1 MNNSIDIYEK
11 EFTNRLKWLMFFRVF
26 FSTLLLGSTIILQ
39 VRDGHSLMERPLLL
53 LYGLAAGIL
62 LLSLFYSVI
71 FNNFK
76 HKVSF
81 AYVQIYIDTFIVS
94 FIIYVTGGFSSTFSS
109 LYLIVIIYTSMML
122 YRKSSMIIAS
132 MCSIQYG
139 LIVDLEFYGIL
150 RPFGT
155 LENVVSLD
163 YDWSHVL
170 YKTITTM
177 LACFAVAFLS
187 SLLAEQERKTKKEL
201 ISLGEHVKR
210 VEKLAVMGE
219 MGAGLAHEIKNPLA
233 SLTGSIQMLME
244 EIKYNSDQK
253 KLVQIILRETDRLSS
268 LLNNFL
274 LFTKPPQG
282 KNIKINLKDE
292 LTDIVE
298 FLKKNTQISSKVS
311 ITTQL
316 SPDIWIKMDTDHLR
330 QVLLNLFLNSAESI
344 KDNGLLEVKLSSVKN
359 NYAEIT
365 VTDNGC
371 GIPDN
376 LKDLIFNP
384 FFSTRQNGTGLG
396 LSIVHRILESYGSRL
411 DIETSLNR
419 GTTCSLKLKRVDPP
433 VLSSTTLP

>member
-1 MNNSIDIYEK
+1 
-11 EFTNRLKWLMFFRVF
+11 MFFRVI

-39 VRDGHSLMERPLLL
+39 IRDGHSLMERPLLL

-62 LLSLFYSVI
+62 ILSLFYSAI
-71 FNNFK
+71 FKNVK

-81 AYVQIYIDTFIVS
+81 AYQQLYIDTFIVT
-94 FIIYVTGGFSSTFSS
+94 FIIYVTGGFSSTFSF
-109 LYLIVIIYTSMML
+109 LYLVVIIY
-122 YRKSSMIIAS
+122 SSMLLYKKGSMIMAS

-155 LENVVSLD
+155 MENVISSD
-163 YDWSHVL
+163 SDWSHVL

-177 LACFAVAFLS
+177 VACFGVAFLS

-201 ISLGEHVKR
+201 ISMEKHVKR

-244 EIKYNSDQK
+244 EITYNGDQK

-274 LFTKPPQG
+274 LFTRPPEG

-298 FLKKNTQISSKVS
+298 FLKKDNEIRTKVS
-311 ITTQL
+311 ITSQL
-316 SPDIWIKMDTDHLR
+316 SPDIWIKMDPDHLR
-330 QVLLNLFLNSAESI
+330 QVMLNLFLNSAESI
-344 KDNGLLEVKLSSVKN
+344 KDNGLLEIKLFPVKN
-359 NYAEIT
+359 NYAEII
-365 VTDNGC
+365 VKDNGC
-371 GIPDN
+371 GIPED
-376 LKDLIFNP
+376 LKELIFNP

-411 DIETSLNR
+411 DIETGLNK
-419 GTTCSLKLKRVDPP
+419 GTTCSLKLKRVEPP
-433 VLSSTTLP
+433 VLPSITPP